1 MFGYEKI
8 LLDVSSGLDEV
19 KEEYSYYLLNKKAL
33 ANAYATDTHYG
44 FFKRNLNAQ
53 SYSIDDIPCYKK
65 LHADFDELKSQN
77 SYLVNDL
84 DNVFKDESD
93 GDNL

>member
-1 MFGYEKI
+1 M
-8 LLDVSSGLDEV
+8 
-19 KEEYSYYLLNKKAL
+19 LNLIVLTIFLVIK
-33 ANAYATDTHYG
+33 N
-44 FFKRNLNAQ
+44 
-53 SYSIDDIPCYKK
+53 CYKK

-93 GDNL
+93 GGNL